1 MDRNHMPVSHIARV
15 SAHSLYANRLEVC
28 MCMGK
33 AYIYINTHILYILF
47 YRYLSTVFAYP
58 VLRPIYEIQR
68 RS

>member
-33 AYIYINTHILYILF
+33 AYIYVCVYIYTHTYYLF
-47 YRYLSTVFAYP
+47 CLIDIYLQY
-58 VLRPIYEIQR
+58 LHIQF
-68 RS
+68 